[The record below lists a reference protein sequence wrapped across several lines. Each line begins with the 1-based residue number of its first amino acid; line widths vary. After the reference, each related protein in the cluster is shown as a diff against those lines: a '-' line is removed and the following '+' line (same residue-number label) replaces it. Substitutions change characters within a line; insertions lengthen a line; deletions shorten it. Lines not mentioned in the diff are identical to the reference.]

1 MHLALNFV
9 IFRRVFRLDP
19 EAVKDLLNLLLAVH
33 KRLEVGAVRGRLG
46 LCWLCLGPIGRS
58 FLASDGSIF
67 MGHSCLFRLVSH
79 GKFLNCMIVSL
90 ILLGLHFLGLICA
103 KDILQPLRVIKLLF
117 LTVKA
122 HGRNKL
128 DARAGVY
135 LHGVHIEGLHA
146 LRNAA

>member
-1 MHLALNFV
+1 MHLALNFI
-9 IFRRVFRLDP
+9 IFRRVFRLDS
-19 EAVKDLLNLLLAVH
+19 EAIKDLLNLLLAVH
-33 KRLEVGAVRGRLG
+33 KRLEVGAVRGSLG
-46 LCWLCLGPIGRS
+46 LCWLCLGRISRS

-67 MGHSCLFRLVSH
+67 MCHSCLFRLVSH
-79 GKFLNCMIVSL
+79 GKFLNCMSVSL
-90 ILLGLHFLGLICA
+90 ILPGLHFLGLICA
-103 KDILQPLRVIKLLF
+103 KDILQPLRVFKLLF

-135 LHGVHIEGLHA
+135 LYGVHIEGLHA

>member
-1 MHLALNFV
+1 MHLALNFI

-19 EAVKDLLNLLLAVH
+19 EAVKYLLNLLLAVH
-33 KRLEVGAVRGRLG
+33 KRLEVGAVRGCLG
-46 LCWLCLGPIGRS
+46 LCWLCLGRIGRS

-67 MGHSCLFRLVSH
+67 MSHGSLFRLVSH
-79 GKFLNCMIVSL
+79 GKFLNRMSVSL
-90 ILLGLHFLGLICA
+90 ILPDLHFLGLICA